1 MIVVSTILA
10 VVDILICIAIIAL
23 VVVQEG
29 HDRGL
34 GALGGSTMD
43 TFFSKHSG
51 RSKEEKQKKLTLI
64 LTIAFV
70 IVTVVLYALISKI

>member
-1 MIVVSTILA
+1 MYVVSIILA
-10 VVDILICIAIIAL
+10 VIDILICIAIIAL
-23 VVVQEG
+23 VIAQEG

-34 GALGGSTMD
+34 GALGGANME

-51 RSKEEKQKKLTLI
+51 RSKEEAQKRMTLI

-70 IVTVVLYALISKI
+70 IVTVVLYALIAKG

>member
-1 MIVVSTILA
+1 MLAPIA

-43 TFFSKHSG
+43 TFLANSG
-51 RSKEEKQKKLTLI
+51 RSKRKRNRKNNTNFNDRICHRHGRTLC
-64 LTIAFV
+64 FNF
-70 IVTVVLYALISKI
+70 KN